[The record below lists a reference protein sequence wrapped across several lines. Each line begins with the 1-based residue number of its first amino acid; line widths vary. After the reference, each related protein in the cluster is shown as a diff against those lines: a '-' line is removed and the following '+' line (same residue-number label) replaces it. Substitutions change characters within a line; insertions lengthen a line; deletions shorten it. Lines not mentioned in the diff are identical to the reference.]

1 MDDTV
6 APWEQIGGSEYNV
19 PKDTTEAGNLS
30 KPKKTTRNS
39 WTVSCWTKNT

>member
-30 KPKKTTRNS
+30 QPEKRREA
-39 WTVSCWTKNT
+39 VRLCLAGQKNT